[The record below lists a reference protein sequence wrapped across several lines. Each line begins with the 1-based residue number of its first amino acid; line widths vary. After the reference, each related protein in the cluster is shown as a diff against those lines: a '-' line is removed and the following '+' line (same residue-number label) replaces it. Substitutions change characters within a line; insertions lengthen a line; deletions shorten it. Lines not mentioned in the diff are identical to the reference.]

1 VTNHAFNSRITALRR
16 SDQRW
21 FPVRSAG
28 GIVAGGDSAG
38 ADSVAISLFTFK
50 RPSLC
55 FQTDEAYPPALTR
68 NTQGRPGSAQMSAI
82 ARGSHQGQARCRRG
96 AGQDRRRL
104 NYENQASDKASACCN
119 TKSTA
124 RASWSGGYLYFRKMR
139 LTINRSFAGLFHE
152 QTNPLRRS
160 SANSLP
166 IPRRSSSIFHRR
178 ARGQRL
184 RLFPARRKKPIL
196 LCLS

>member
-1 VTNHAFNSRITALRR
+1 
-16 SDQRW
+16 
-21 FPVRSAG
+21 
-28 GIVAGGDSAG
+28 
-38 ADSVAISLFTFK
+38 VAIPPEPIALQSSLFTFK

-68 NTQGRPGSAQMSAI
+68 NTQGRPGNAQMSAI

-104 NYENQASDKASACCN
+104 NYETQASDKTSACCN

-139 LTINRSFAGLFHE
+139 LTINRSFARTVSRTDQSTETFF
-152 QTNPLRRS
+152 RKF
-160 SANSLP
+160 SANSTA
-166 IPRRSSSIFHRR
+166 IFFNICMFAVNKCDKGKKARS
-178 ARGQRL
+178 QRQT
-184 RLFPARRKKPIL
+184 IL
-196 LCLS
+196 NSYAVKALNSQSKG